1 MSQNNNVQTPENE
14 NSMVTKVV
22 SFVIMMVLF
31 LAGVFVLQYL
41 RLDNVW
47 PMGASLVL
55 VFLAFW
61 IPQSIMGRS
70 DSAGEH

>member
-14 NSMVTKVV
+14 NSMATKVV

>member
-1 MSQNNNVQTPENE
+1 MSQNNTVQTPENE
-14 NSMVTKVV
+14 NKLGPTIV

-31 LAGVFVLQYL
+31 LAGIYVLTFL
-41 RLDNVW
+41 TLDNIW
-47 PMGASLVL
+47 PMAASLGL

-61 IPQSIMGRS
+61 IPQTITGRS